1 MTHWPEAKII
11 KEEKSNIYQYS
22 AIQFIPLEES
32 KALIIL
38 IVSLTGSGKTIF
50 INSFIN
56 YLMEIK
62 LIY

>member
-32 KALIIL
+32 KALI
-38 IVSLTGSGKTIF
+38 VSLTGSGKTIF